1 MGHYGLTDAEWKA
14 IEPHSP
20 LITLGSGRDSA
31 LDPRT
36 APLDLGIEKKT
47 AGLPWRL

>member
-1 MGHYGLTDAEWKA
+1 MARGMIQAPKWELSIGHYDLTDAEWKA

-31 LDPRT
+31 LEFP
-36 APLDLGIEKKT
+36 AV
-47 AGLPWRL
+47 